1 MIKMC
6 FTLYKEK
13 MELSLQII
21 EKQLQF
27 FKKELDILTQ
37 QGGYNNEIHF
47 IRTKEIPHYL
57 HVKERFNK
65 VLQQI

>member
-1 MIKMC
+1 
-6 FTLYKEK
+6 

-21 EKQLQF
+21 EKQLQY
-27 FKKELDILTQ
+27 FKKELDILIQ
-37 QGGYNNEIHF
+37 QGGYDNEIDF

-65 VLQQI
+65 VLKQI